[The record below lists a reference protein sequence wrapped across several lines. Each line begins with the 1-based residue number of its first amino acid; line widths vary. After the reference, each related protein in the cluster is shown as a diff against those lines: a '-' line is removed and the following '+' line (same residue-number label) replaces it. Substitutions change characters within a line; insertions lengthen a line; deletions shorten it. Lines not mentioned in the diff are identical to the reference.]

1 MYALI
6 QEELDRQDDAALGV
20 VCHMP
25 LNVLLRDLS
34 KLDARECDF
43 VNSGLSHLDF
53 LIYNRVSKKPLLAI
67 EVDGFH
73 YHKEGTEQARRDETK
88 NHILEAYHLPLLRF
102 ATNGS
107 GERQQLAGKL
117 TEILQQKT
125 PVE

>member
-6 QEELDRQDDAALGV
+6 QEELDSQDDAALGV

-73 YHKEGTEQARRDETK
+73 YHKEGTEQAGRDEIK